1 MQAPWARRLR
11 DLIDLHVA
19 DLGGRMPSRRP
30 SSALSEAELAAITPR
45 PRVKAPGNAGTV
57 RRRFRR
63 IDPAA
68 ARIVM
73 LEAGPHHA

>member
-1 MQAPWARRLR
+1 MARPL
-11 DLIDLHVA
+11 
-19 DLGGRMPSRRP
+19 P
-30 SSALSEAELAAITPR
+30 AAKMYR
-45 PRVKAPGNAGTV
+45 AVMD
-57 RRRFRR
+57 FRR

>member
-1 MQAPWARRLR
+1 MLPTSAGGCR
-11 DLIDLHVA
+11 
-19 DLGGRMPSRRP
+19 LGGEFSIVRVT
-30 SSALSEAELAAITPR
+30 ELAAITPR